1 VSAQESQAPGE
12 AGQAP
17 EEVKQAPAEGE
28 PAPEKVQKLEGVE
41 VIGRAEDLVGVANS
55 ATEGTVGQ
63 KQLESRPILRTGE
76 IMETVPGVV
85 ITQHSGAGKA
95 NQYYLR
101 GFNLDHGTDLA
112 TDVNGM
118 PVNMP
123 THGHGQGYTDVNF
136 VIPELITGIQYK
148 KGPYYAEEGDFA
160 AAGAI
165 NMNLAT
171 RLPRGIA
178 ELTYGSFDYMRALL
192 ADSQEVGAGA
202 LLYAVEYYHNDGP
215 WVMPDDYKRYNGVLR
230 YTLGGGQNQWSI
242 TAMGS
247 SGEWDASDQLAQRAI
262 DSGLVDRFGT
272 LDTTTGGKSHRYS
285 LSTEFERK
293 TGSSFTQA
301 NAYLVDYGL
310 NLFSNF
316 TYYQDY
322 CGDPNLPTPP
332 SATASC
338 DQFEQVDDRMYA
350 GARAAHTWFGTA
362 MGKEMDNTI
371 GLQIRHDDIGEVG
384 LHRTQARD
392 RFLTI
397 REDEV
402 TETSEAVYFQNGTRW
417 AEKFRTVLGLR
428 ADFFQFDVQSNID
441 LNSGSHSDSIVSP
454 KLAMVFGPWAK
465 TEYYVNA
472 GYGYHSN
479 DARGTTITVN
489 PEAYAADPTCA
500 AITDPNDPNYCL
512 AEPVDALVRAKGVEV
527 GVRTAAVQGL
537 QSTFSVWNLD
547 IDSELL
553 FIGDAGIT
561 EPSRPSRR
569 TGVEFTNYYDV
580 TPWMALDADF
590 AYTKAEFTEDAPEGN
605 HIPGAIEGVVAAGV
619 TIDNL
624 GGPFGSLR
632 VRYFGPRPLIE
643 DDSVRSDSSTLV
655 NMQVGY
661 RISNAVRIAI
671 DVFNVLDAEVNDVE
685 YFYSSQ
691 LFGEAAPVDD
701 KHIHPAESRSVRA
714 SLVYNF

>member
-1 VSAQESQAPGE
+1 MLVAALVVAGVGFVTSVSAQESQAPGE

-148 KGPYYAEEGDFA
+148 KGPYFAEEGDFA

-165 NMNLAT
+165 DMNLAT

-192 ADSQEVGAGA
+192 ADSQELGAGTM
-202 LLYAVEYYHNDGP
+202 LYAFEYYHNDGP
-215 WVMPDDYKRYNGVLR
+215 WDHPDDYKRYNGVLR
-230 YTLGGGQNQWSI
+230 YTLGTGQNQLSV
-242 TAMGS
+242 TAMGYN
-247 SGEWDASDQLAQRAI
+247 GEWDATDQVAQRAI
-262 DSGLVDRFGT
+262 DSGLIGRFGT
-272 LDTTTGGKSHRYS
+272 LDPTTGGESHRYS
-285 LSTEFERK
+285 LSTEFER
-293 TGSSFTQA
+293 TSGSAATRA
-301 NAYLVDYGL
+301 NAYFIDYGL

-316 TYYQDY
+316 TYDI
-322 CGDPNLPTPP
+322 DPING
-332 SATASC
+332 
-338 DQFEQVDDRMYA
+338 DQFEQVDDRWIA
-350 GARAAHTWFGTA
+350 GARASHTWFGPLL
-362 MGKEMDNTI
+362 GLDMDNTI
-371 GLQIRHDDIGEVG
+371 GFQVRHDNIGEVG
-384 LHRTQARD
+384 LHLTTARQ
-392 RFLTI
+392 RHQTI

-402 TETSEAVYFQNGTRW
+402 QQTSEALYVQNGTRW
-417 AEKFRTVLGLR
+417 AEKFRTVAGLR
-428 ADFFQFDVQSNID
+428 ADFYQYDVESNVPA
-441 LNSGSHSDSIVSP
+441 NSGSESASIVSP
-454 KLAMVFGPWAK
+454 KLSMIFGPWAK
-465 TEYYVNA
+465 TEFYLNG
-472 GYGYHSN
+472 GYGFHGN
-479 DARGTTITVN
+479 DARGTTITV
-489 PEAYAADPTCA
+489 DPVDQVTPV
-500 AITDPNDPNYCL
+500 DQ
-512 AEPVDALVRAKGVEV
+512 VDALVRAKGYEV
-527 GVRTAAVQGL
+527 GARTSALAGL
-537 QSTFSVWNLD
+537 QSTLSVWNLD
-547 IDSELL
+547 LDSELL

-561 EPSRPSRR
+561 EPTRPSRR
-569 TGVEFTNYYDV
+569 TGVEWTNYYDV
-580 TPWMALDADF
+580 TSWMSVDADF

-624 GGPFGSLR
+624 DGPFGSLR

-643 DDSVRSDSSTLV
+643 DDSVRSDASTLV
-655 NMQVGY
+655 NAQVGY
-661 RISNAVRIAI
+661 RISNTLRVAI
-671 DVFNVLDAEVNDVE
+671 DVFNIFDTEANDVE
-685 YFYSSQ
+685 YYYESQ
-691 LFGEAAPVDD
+691 ISDPPLNEAALVFD

>member
-1 VSAQESQAPGE
+1 MVISTTHLLAALVVAGVVFAAPAQAQESE
-12 AGQAP
+12 AFQ
-17 EEVKQAPAEGE
+17 EEQQTEGE
-28 PAPEKVQKLEGVE
+28 TATEVQTLEGVE
-41 VIGRAEDLVGVANS
+41 VIGREEDLVGVANS

-63 KQLESRPILRTGE
+63 RQLSTRPILRTGE
-76 IMETVPGVV
+76 LMETVPGVV

-112 TDVNGM
+112 TDVNHM

-136 VIPELITGIQYK
+136 VIPEIVTGIQYK
-148 KGPYYAEEGDFA
+148 KGPYYADEGDFA

-165 NMNLAT
+165 NMSLAT
-171 RLPRGIA
+171 KLPRGIA
-178 ELTYGSFDYMRALL
+178 EVTYGSFDYMRGLL
-192 ADSQEVGAGA
+192 ADSPKVGPGH

-215 WVMPDDYKRYNGVLR
+215 WVMPDDYTRYNGVLR
-230 YTLGGGQNQWSI
+230 YTTENAQNLWSL
-242 TAMGS
+242 TLMGS

-262 DSGLVDRFGT
+262 DQGLVDRFGT
-272 LDTTTGGKSHRYS
+272 LDTTTGGESHRYS

-293 TGSSFTQA
+293 TGSSLTQA

-322 CGDPNLPTPP
+322 CGDPNFLAIATP
-332 SATASC
+332 SATVSC

-350 GARAAHTWFGTA
+350 GARAAHTWFGTV
-362 MGKEMDNTI
+362 MGKQMDNTI

-384 LHRTQARD
+384 LHRTVARE

-428 ADFFQFDVQSNID
+428 ADFFQFDVQSNIAV
-441 LNSGSHSDSIVSP
+441 NSGSASDSIVSP
-454 KLAMVFGPWAK
+454 KFTMVFGPWAK
-465 TEYYVNA
+465 TEYYFNA
-472 GYGYHSN
+472 GLGYHSN
-479 DARGTTITVN
+479 DARGTTITV
-489 PEAYAADPTCA
+489 
-500 AITDPNDPNYCL
+500 DPNDGVT
-512 AEPVDALVRAKGVEV
+512 PVDKVDPLVPAKGVEV
-527 GVRTAAVQGL
+527 GVRTAAVRGL
-537 QSTFSVWNLD
+537 QSTLSVWNLD

-569 TGVEFTNYYDV
+569 TGIELTNYYTV
-580 TPWMALDADF
+580 TPWMSIDADF

-605 HIPGAIEGVVAAGV
+605 HIPGAIEGVLAAGV

-624 GGPFGSLR
+624 DGPFGSLR

-655 NMQVGY
+655 NLQAGY
-661 RISNAVRIAI
+661 HITKALRVAI
-671 DVFNVLDAEVNDVE
+671 EVFNLLDAEVNDVE

-691 LFGEAAPVDD
+691 LFTEAAPVDD